1 MILVWLFGRIRTV
14 RKILLV
20 APFSLF
26 LVSPVFGSS
35 GPISAAIAN
44 AIERGVSEHT
54 LAQLLLFPLIA
65 AMVAFSRQV
74 VGLVG
79 FGMLVPVL
87 VTAAFLST
95 GIMAGLLLFAVIVVT
110 ASLARLALK
119 KVRLPYLP
127 RMAVLVWA
135 VSLSVLGL
143 LLVSPE
149 LSMDRLASLGI
160 FPILLM
166 VMLAESYVEAGI
178 TRTWQT
184 AAMMTAE
191 TIGIALVGYFI
202 VSSVVLQNFVL
213 NNPEWSV
220 VLILLTDVMVGT
232 YKGLRLMEVW
242 RFRRILNFK
251 F

>member
-1 MILVWLFGRIRTV
+1 M

-20 APFSLF
+20 ALF
-26 LVSPVFGSS
+26 LLFLASPVWGSGGVVS
-35 GPISAAIAN
+35 GVPRGPLGTVIAN
-44 AIERGVSEHT
+44 AIERGVLEET
-54 LAQLLLFPLIA
+54 IVLLLIFPLIA

-95 GIMAGLLLFAVIVVT
+95 GVMAGLILFAVIVAAAT
-110 ASLARLALK
+110 LARLVLK
-119 KVRLPYLP
+119 RVRLPYLP
-127 RMAVLVWA
+127 RMAVLVWV
-135 VSLSVLGL
+135 VSLAVLGL
-143 LLVSPE
+143 LIISPN
-149 LSMDRLASLGI
+149 LSLGQMTGLGI

-202 VSSVVLQNFVL
+202 VSSVILQHFVL
-213 NNPEWSV
+213 SNPEWSV
-220 VLILLTDVMVGT
+220 VLIFLMDVMVGT

-242 RFRRILNFK
+242 RFRKILNFK

>member
-1 MILVWLFGRIRTV
+1 M

-20 APFSLF
+20 ALFSLF
-26 LVSPVFGSS
+26 LVSPVFGYSRVIEGVGG
-35 GPISAAIAN
+35 GPLSAAIAS
-44 AIERGVSEHT
+44 AVERGVSEQT
-54 LAQLLLFPLIA
+54 VALLLLFPLIA

-95 GIMAGLLLFAVIVVT
+95 GITAGLLLFAVIVVA
-110 ASLARLALK
+110 ASLARLVLK
-119 KVRLPYLP
+119 RVRLPYLP
-127 RMAVLVWA
+127 RMAALVWT
-135 VSLSVLGL
+135 VSLAVLGL
-143 LLVSPE
+143 LLVSPN
-149 LSMDRLASLGI
+149 LSMDRLVSLGI

-202 VSSVVLQNFVL
+202 VSSAILQSFVL
-213 NNPEWSV
+213 SNPEWSV
-220 VLILLTDVMVGT
+220 VLILMMDVMVGT

-242 RFRRILNFK
+242 RFRKILNFK